1 MPAQDLYHDLVKEAL
16 RKDGWRVTHNPFRLR
31 VPRHLRQAAPGSPEP
46 GVEAFLLGAEQDER
60 KIAVAVK
67 SFVGIESGMIEQAV
81 ETLAYS
87 RALLCAMDLDRVLYL
102 AVRRATYE
110 AFYDG
115 TVEPQL
121 VSKLEAPLLVFEPR
135 TGAIVAWLPRQHET
149 SQHASG

>member
-1 MPAQDLYHDLVKEAL
+1 MPARDLYHDLVKDAL

-31 VPRHLRQAAPGSPEP
+31 IPKQLRQAAPGSPERA
-46 GVEAFLLGAEQDER
+46 VETFLLGAEQDER

-67 SFVGIESGMIEQAV
+67 SFVGIEPGMVEQAL

-115 TVEPQL
+115 TVEPQC
-121 VSKLEAPLLVFEPR
+121 VSKLTMPLLVFEPR
-135 TGAIVAWLPRQHET
+135 TGTIVAWLPRQDEA
-149 SQHASG
+149 SQHVPG